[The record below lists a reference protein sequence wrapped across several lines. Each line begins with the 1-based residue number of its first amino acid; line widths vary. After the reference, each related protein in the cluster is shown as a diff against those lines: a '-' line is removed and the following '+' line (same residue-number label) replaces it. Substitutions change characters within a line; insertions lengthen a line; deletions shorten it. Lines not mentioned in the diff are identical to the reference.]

1 MAEPNNNVS
10 NKVKS
15 YQSNEYAPE
24 LLVPETEVPKTSVPE
39 TTVPET
45 EVPEINQIESITNVP
60 VTNVPVTNV
69 QQANVLNQTNTFNNS
84 PKEEDIE
91 GENQEPYRSPVELPD
106 EIPPSFKNNT
116 NGVSSTGVSSTGVSQ
131 GVSQAQGET
140 VYMEKEDRKSVV

>member
-15 YQSNEYAPE
+15 YQSNGSVPETSVPE
-24 LLVPETEVPKTSVPE
+24 LLKPE
-39 TTVPET
+39 TTVPELSVPET
-45 EVPEINQIESITNVP
+45 TVPEINQIESITNVP
-60 VTNVPVTNV
+60 VTNVPVTNALNDV
-69 QQANVLNQTNTFNNS
+69 DPVTNVPNTFNNS

-116 NGVSSTGVSSTGVSQ
+116 NGVSSRTSP
-131 GVSQAQGET
+131 AR
-140 VYMEKEDRKSVV
+140 D